1 MHALGL
7 LWASS
12 GHPLGKIWTPW
23 TASSHAAIRTGRL
36 FSLVHNVFRLLE
48 IQKSGSAFV
57 HVPSN
62 LYCGHT
68 LLFSFVVT
76 PLRGIIHWKSFLI
89 FIDLCF
95 YQIPSPSEPLLPLI
109 RTQHFL
115 KWSLQ
120 RFIDN
125 LPSRKS

>member
-1 MHALGL
+1 MLWDCSGIALGL
-7 LWASS
+7 LLASLK
-12 GHPLGKIWTPW
+12 G
-23 TASSHAAIRTGRL
+23 ASRHEAIRTERL
-36 FSLVHNVFRLLE
+36 SSLVHNVFRLLP
-48 IQKSGSAFV
+48 IQKSGFVFV
-57 HVPSN
+57 HSN
-62 LYCGHT
+62 LYRGHT
-68 LLFSFVVT
+68 HLPSFVVT